1 MDKLKI
7 SELLGAHP
15 YGAFWIKDIHL
26 FSWGNEVV
34 FECLY
39 EPGAPAEPIP
49 FQLVLHDC
57 RDIQWRVYAHLK
69 PPDDRALPATSMVN
83 VHLGTG
89 DHRKPLHM
97 LTDSFGITVSY
108 QTLQIERPLPP
119 PATATSVPPS
129 PRIEG

>member
-7 SELLGAHP
+7 AEILGAHP
-15 YGAFWIKDIHL
+15 YGAFWVKDIHL

-39 EPGAPAEPIP
+39 EPGAPAAPIP

-69 PPDDRALPATSMVN
+69 PPEDRTLPATSMVN
-83 VHLGTG
+83 VHLGTA

-97 LTDSFGITVSY
+97 LTDSFGITVAY
-108 QTLQIERPLPP
+108 GKLNIEKSGDVPTEESPP
-119 PATATSVPPS
+119 RT
-129 PRIEG
+129 

>member
-1 MDKLKI
+1 MVDKLKI
-7 SELLGAHP
+7 AEVLGAHP
-15 YGAFWIKDIHL
+15 YGAFWVKDIHL

-49 FQLVLHDC
+49 FQVVLQDC
-57 RDIQWRVYAHLK
+57 RDIQWRVF
-69 PPDDRALPATSMVN
+69 
-83 VHLGTG
+83 HLGTS

-108 QTLQIERPLPP
+108 QALTIEKPHS
-119 PATATSVPPS
+119 PAPS
-129 PRIEG
+129 PQARGGE